1 MGRID
6 HGTSGDT
13 KNKLDK
19 SINLVRDFSIQV
31 WNIIPEMA
39 RLYKKD
45 VSICQEHCIFVP
57 NNLVEICNAITTNRL
72 QYERQKTHPARMLLI
87 MEK

>member
-45 VSICQEHCIFVP
+45 VFHLPRALHLCAE
-57 NNLVEICNAITTNRL
+57 
-72 QYERQKTHPARMLLI
+72 
-87 MEK
+87 